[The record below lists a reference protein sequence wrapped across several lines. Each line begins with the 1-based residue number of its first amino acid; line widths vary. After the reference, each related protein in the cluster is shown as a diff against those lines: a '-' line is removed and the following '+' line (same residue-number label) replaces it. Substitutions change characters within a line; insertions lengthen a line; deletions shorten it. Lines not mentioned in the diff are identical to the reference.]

1 MLRVRLGKAG
11 RRIDHPATVD
21 YLREQAPYSEY
32 NACFSL
38 SLFKFVH
45 ELPLQLRID

>member
-21 YLREQAPYSEY
+21 YLRDQVPYSEY
-32 NACFSL
+32 NAFFSL

-45 ELPLQLRID
+45 ELLLQLRID

>member
-11 RRIDHPATVD
+11 RRIDHPATVGH
-21 YLREQAPYSEY
+21 LRDQVPYSEY
-32 NACFSL
+32 NAFSSL
-38 SLFKFVH
+38 SLFTFVH